1 MIRSAVALTRSTE
14 NRGAARMFAEYMA
27 SEKTQKL
34 IVERTKQYSVLP
46 NLAPHASMV
55 QMGADQG
62 VKNGRFKINFV
73 SLEGMAD
80 KRQQAIKFIEEIKY
94 DSGPSK

>member
-1 MIRSAVALTRSTE
+1 M
-14 NRGAARMFAEYMA
+14 
-27 SEKTQKL
+27 

-46 NLAPHASMV
+46 SVAPHSSMV

-80 KRQQAIKFIEEIKY
+80 KRPEVIKY
-94 DSGPSK
+94 IEQVKYDNGPSN